1 MVRKRFPVEGMHCV
15 GCTIAVEGAVEK
27 LAGVKRAEANYAR
40 QYVDVEYD
48 EARVTEAEI
57 VTAVE
62 RAGYSARVPA

>member
-27 LAGVKRAEANYAR
+27 VAGVKRAEANYAR

-48 EARVTEAEI
+48 EGRVTEAEI